1 MRPFGGRESGMSDFV
16 PPESRRTFV
25 VVVDEGA
32 CTMGTLAMFSAHL
45 VSEHFGDG
53 QN

>member
-1 MRPFGGRESGMSDFV
+1 MQSVCVNRSVIYDMMSGL
-16 PPESRRTFV
+16 TFV
-25 VVVDEGA
+25 VVVDEEA